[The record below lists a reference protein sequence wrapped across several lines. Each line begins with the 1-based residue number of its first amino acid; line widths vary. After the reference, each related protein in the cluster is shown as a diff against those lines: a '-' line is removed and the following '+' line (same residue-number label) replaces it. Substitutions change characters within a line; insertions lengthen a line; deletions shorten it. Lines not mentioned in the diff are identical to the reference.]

1 MERISM
7 AQIAGKYSIYSFI
20 QNPLGFL
27 LSVPV
32 QDIDKLEEIKREWKS
47 KVKGIEI
54 RELVVS
60 NIILGSIC
68 YRRFDPRYTQ
78 EYEWLIKLHRA
89 EPFHKKDYQ

>member
-1 MERISM
+1 M

-32 QDIDKLEEIKREWKS
+32 QDIDKLEEIKQEWKS